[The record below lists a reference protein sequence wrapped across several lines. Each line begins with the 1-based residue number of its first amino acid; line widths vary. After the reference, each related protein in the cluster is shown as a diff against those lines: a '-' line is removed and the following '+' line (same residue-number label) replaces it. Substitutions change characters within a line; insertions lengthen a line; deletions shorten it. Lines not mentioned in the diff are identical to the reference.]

1 MNEVA
6 PFWCESPTEKASQ
19 QNTNLFPSNK
29 LNQGEEQE
37 GEKKISSRHTYQKAP
52 ASCWTVRV
60 PGLKYSSTAQER
72 EKP

>member
-1 MNEVA
+1 MKELA
-6 PFWCESPTEKASQ
+6 PFCCEPPTEKASK
-19 QNTNLFPSNK
+19 QNTNFFLSNK

-52 ASCWTVRV
+52 AGCWIVRV